1 MHGFISNPSNNTA
14 ENNKLDMYILFI
26 ISAINRYIMTII
38 QDKHLYFNL
47 IFTLAIG
54 LFLVSAGLY
63 L

>member
-1 MHGFISNPSNNTA
+1 MYGFISNPSNNTA

-26 ISAINRYIMTII
+26 ISDINKYIMTII
-38 QDKHLYFNL
+38 QDKYLYFNL
-47 IFTLAIG
+47 IFTFTIG

>member
-26 ISAINRYIMTII
+26 ISAINKYIMTII
-38 QDKHLYFNL
+38 QDKYLYFNL
-47 IFTLAIG
+47 IFTFTIG
-54 LFLVSAGLY
+54 LFLVSEGLY